1 MGYQIPD
8 NEQER
13 LELLNQSLIKLI
25 CSEDYFDDEK
35 WLMVRLNLDK
45 WKRMGY
51 SLKFENINPN
61 NSFKE
66 DEILFLLRIYNL
78 ISEVLLFQYGMKE
91 CAKNQEFEQAA
102 LYRDLAKVYRKA
114 LADKLNN
121 VPAHICLFDLKG
133 NKLVMKFIENY
144 FVNQHLMDRF
154 RLS

>member
-13 LELLNQSLIKLI
+13 LELLNESLIKLI

-35 WLMVRLNLDK
+35 WVMVRLNLDK

-51 SLKFENINPN
+51 SLKFKNIKLDK
-61 NSFKE
+61 SFKE
-66 DEILFLLRIYNL
+66 DELIFLLRIYNL
-78 ISEVLLFQYGMKE
+78 ISEVLLFQYGIKE
-91 CAKNQEFEQAA
+91 CVKTQNFEQAA

-114 LADKLNN
+114 LADKLKNAP
-121 VPAHICLFDLKG
+121 VHICLFDLKG

>member
-1 MGYQIPD
+1 MGYQIPE

-13 LELLNQSLIKLI
+13 LQLLNESLIKLI

-35 WLMVRLNLDK
+35 WVMIRLNLDK
-45 WKRMGY
+45 WDRRGY
-51 SLKFENINPN
+51 ILKIENITTN

-66 DEILFLLRIYNL
+66 DEILFLLRVYNL
-78 ISEVLLFQYGMKE
+78 ISEILLFQYGMKE

-102 LYRDLAKVYRKA
+102 LYRDLGKVYKKT
-114 LADKLNN
+114 LAEKYKNK
-121 VPAHICLFDLKG
+121 PSQIFLFDLKG

>member
-1 MGYQIPD
+1 MSYQIPD

-13 LELLNQSLIKLI
+13 LELLNESLIKLI

-35 WLMVRLNLDK
+35 WVMIRLNLDK
-45 WKRMGY
+45 WKRKGY
-51 SLKFENINPN
+51 SLKFENITPN

-66 DEILFLLRIYNL
+66 EEILFLLRIYNL
-78 ISEVLLFQYGMKE
+78 ISEVLLFQHGIRE
-91 CAKNQEFEQAA
+91 CVKNQEFEQAA
-102 LYRDLAKVYRKA
+102 LYRDLGKVYKKT
-114 LADKLNN
+114 LADKYQNK
-121 VPAHICLFDLKG
+121 PTHICLFDLKG

>member
-8 NEQER
+8 NDQER
-13 LELLNQSLIKLI
+13 LELLNESLIKLI

-35 WLMVRLNLDK
+35 WVMIRLNLDK

-51 SLKFENINPN
+51 SLKFEKIKLN
-61 NSFKE
+61 NTFKE
-66 DEILFLLRIYNL
+66 DEIIFLLRVYNL
-78 ISEVLLFQYGMKE
+78 ISEVLLFQYGIKE
-91 CAKNQEFEQAA
+91 CVKTQNFEQAA

-114 LADKLNN
+114 LADKLKNA
-121 VPAHICLFDLKG
+121 PANICLFDLKG
-133 NKLVMKFIENY
+133 NKLVMKFVENY

>member
-8 NEQER
+8 NDQER
-13 LELLNQSLIKLI
+13 LELLNESLIKLI

-35 WLMVRLNLDK
+35 WVLIRLNLDK
-45 WKRMGY
+45 WKRKGY
-51 SLKFENINPN
+51 SLKFENIVIH

-66 DEILFLLRIYNL
+66 DEISFLLRMYNI
-78 ISEVLLFQYGMKE
+78 ISEILLFQYGIKE
-91 CAKNQEFEQAA
+91 CVKNQEFEQAA
-102 LYRDLAKVYRKA
+102 LYRDLGKVYKKS
-114 LADKLNN
+114 LAEQYKNK
-121 VPAHICLFDLKG
+121 PSEICVFDLKG

>member
-13 LELLNQSLIKLI
+13 VELLNESLIKLI

-35 WLMVRLNLDK
+35 WIMIRLNLDK
-45 WKRMGY
+45 WKRKGY
-51 SLKFENINPN
+51 SLKFENKATK

-78 ISEVLLFQYGMKE
+78 INEILLFQYGMKE
-91 CAKNQEFEQAA
+91 YAKSQGFEQAI
-102 LYRDLAKVYRKA
+102 LYRDLLEIYRKI
-114 LADKLNN
+114 LADKYQDK
-121 VPAHICLFDLKG
+121 PSCICLFELKG

>member
-8 NEQER
+8 NDQER
-13 LELLNQSLIKLI
+13 LELLNESLIKLI

-35 WLMVRLNLDK
+35 WVLIRLNLDK
-45 WKRMGY
+45 WKRKGY
-51 SLKFENINPN
+51 SLKFENIVIH

-66 DEILFLLRIYNL
+66 DEIIFLLRTYNI
-78 ISEVLLFQYGMKE
+78 ISEILLFQYGIKE
-91 CAKNQEFEQAA
+91 CVNNQEFEQAA
-102 LYRDLAKVYRKA
+102 LYRDLGKVYKKS
-114 LADKLNN
+114 LAEQYKNK
-121 VPAHICLFDLKG
+121 PSEICVFDLKG

>member
-13 LELLNQSLIKLI
+13 LELLNESLIKLI
-25 CSEDYFDDEK
+25 CSDDYFDDEK
-35 WLMVRLNLDK
+35 WVMIRLNLDK
-45 WKRMGY
+45 WKRKGY
-51 SLKFENINPN
+51 SLKFETINLN

-66 DEILFLLRIYNL
+66 DETLFILRVYNL
-78 ISEVLLFQYGMKE
+78 ISEILLFQHGIKE
-91 CAKNQEFEQAA
+91 CVKNQEFEQAA
-102 LYRDLAKVYRKA
+102 LYRDLGMVYKKT
-114 LADKLNN
+114 LTDKYQNK
-121 VPAHICLFDLKG
+121 PSKIYLFDLKG

>member
-13 LELLNQSLIKLI
+13 LELLNESLIKLI

-35 WLMVRLNLDK
+35 WVLIRLNLDK
-45 WKRMGY
+45 WKRKGY
-51 SLKFENINPN
+51 SLKFENIVIN

-66 DEILFLLRIYNL
+66 AEISFLLRMYNI
-78 ISEVLLFQYGMKE
+78 ISEILLFQYGIKE
-91 CAKNQEFEQAA
+91 CVKNQEFEQAA
-102 LYRDLAKVYRKA
+102 LYRDLGKVYKKS
-114 LADKLNN
+114 LAEQYKNK
-121 VPAHICLFDLKG
+121 PSEICVFDLKG

>member
-13 LELLNQSLIKLI
+13 LELLNESLIKLI

-35 WLMVRLNLDK
+35 WVMIRLNLDK
-45 WKRMGY
+45 WKRKGY
-51 SLKFENINPN
+51 SLKFENINPK

-66 DEILFLLRIYNL
+66 DETIFLLRIYNL
-78 ISEVLLFQYGMKE
+78 ISEVLLFQHGIKE
-91 CAKNQEFEQAA
+91 CVKNQEFEQAA
-102 LYRDLAKVYRKA
+102 LYRDLGMVYKKT
-114 LADKLNN
+114 LADKYQNKAN
-121 VPAHICLFDLKG
+121 KICLFDLKG

>member
-8 NEQER
+8 NDQER

-51 SLKFENINPN
+51 SLKFEKINLG
-61 NSFKE
+61 NSLKE
-66 DEILFLLRIYNL
+66 DELLFLLRIYNL
-78 ISEVLLFQYGMKE
+78 ISEVLLFQYGIKE
-91 CAKNQEFEQAA
+91 CVKTQNFEQAA

-121 VPAHICLFDLKG
+121 SPAHICLFDLKG
-133 NKLVMKFIENY
+133 HKLVMKFVENY

>member
-8 NEQER
+8 NDQER
-13 LELLNQSLIKLI
+13 LELLNESLIKLI

-35 WLMVRLNLDK
+35 WVMIRLNLDK

-51 SLKFENINPN
+51 SLKFENIKLN
-61 NSFKE
+61 NTFKE
-66 DEILFLLRIYNL
+66 DEIIFLLRVYNL
-78 ISEVLLFQYGMKE
+78 ISEVLLFQYGIKE
-91 CAKNQEFEQAA
+91 CVKTQNFEQAA

-114 LADKLNN
+114 LADKLKNA
-121 VPAHICLFDLKG
+121 PAHICLFDLKG
-133 NKLVMKFIENY
+133 HKLIIKFIENY